1 MAKDITQQ
9 IANDLSA
16 GKFAAAQ
23 KRARILA
30 KREPKNAAVQNFTGA
45 VFGQCGMHRPS
56 ISYFQAAVRAAPN
69 NQEFRS
75 NLILSLIMSD
85 EFAKADAMIKGQLKT
100 SPNSAKLQYL
110 RAFGYHRA
118 QNHNAAIIAANL
130 ALNIDPH
137 FIDALNIR
145 GVSYSELHQ
154 TEQALA
160 DFQSILKLKPNDLNA
175 LQNCAERLNELGQKN
190 EALAKYEAML
200 KLAPQHG
207 YALSKVAS
215 LCQIDAV
222 PKVIKTAEQVLAHP
236 KLPPNEKAVFSLAV
250 AVGQDR
256 LGDTKAAMKMYDQ
269 VHAIDA
275 KDRPYNSGA
284 AWAEFK
290 KVKALFPE
298 PLANRPQDAT
308 APTPIFVVGL
318 PRSGTTLVEM
328 MLTTSPQVLACG
340 ERVTAERLY
349 QDMFSS
355 APHVAPQHLT
365 DFAQRYLGEIQDMP
379 LDTLAFVDKMPA
391 NFRYIGLL
399 LSAFPNAK
407 IVNVQRD
414 PRDVALSMWKQR
426 FTAAGMAYA
435 SKLSSIADQA
445 NIYRSYMAH
454 WHAVYP
460 EQILSVDYEGLVQ
473 DADAVSRQL
482 AAHCAIDWSEAM
494 LRPDVNRNKV
504 RTASINQVRERIHT
518 RSVGQWRHFGD
529 NLKHLTSNLDPEL
542 WPEII

>member
-9 IANDLSA
+9 IANDLAA

-23 KRARILA
+23 KRARTLA
-30 KREPKNAAVQNFTGA
+30 KREPKNAAAQNYVGA

-56 ISYFQAAVRAAPN
+56 IGYFQAAVRAAPN
-69 NQEFRS
+69 NLEFRS

-85 EFAKADAMIKGQLKT
+85 EFAKADTMVEGQLK
-100 SPNSAKLQYL
+100 SFPNSAKLHYL

-118 QNHNAAIIAANL
+118 QNHNAAIDAANL
-130 ALNIDPH
+130 ALKIDPH
-137 FIDALNIR
+137 FTDALNIR
-145 GVSYSELHQ
+145 GISRSELHQ

-160 DFQSILKLKPNDLNA
+160 DFQSILKRNPNDLNA
-175 LQNCAERLNELGQKN
+175 LQNSAERLNELGQKN
-190 EALAKYEAML
+190 EALAKYDAILE
-200 KLAPQHG
+200 LAPHHG

-215 LCQIDAV
+215 LCASDALTEV
-222 PKVIKTAEQVLAHP
+222 VQTAEHALAHL
-236 KLPPNEKAVFSLAV
+236 KLPPNEQAVLSLAV

-256 LGDTKAAMKMYDQ
+256 LGDTEAAMAMYDQ

-275 KDRPYNSGA
+275 KERPYHSGA

-290 KVKALFPE
+290 KIKTQFSKPQAIT
-298 PLANRPQDAT
+298 PQDAT

-328 MLTTSPQVLACG
+328 MLSTSPQVLACG
-340 ERVTAERLY
+340 ERVTTERLY
-349 QDMFSS
+349 QDIFSAAS
-355 APHVAPQHLT
+355 HVTPDQLA
-365 DFAQRYLGEIQDMP
+365 DFAQLYLDEIQDMP
-379 LDTLAFVDKMPA
+379 PDTLAFVDKMPA

-399 LSAFPNAK
+399 LGAFPNAK

-426 FTAAGMAYA
+426 FTASGMAYA

-460 EQILSVDYEGLVQ
+460 DQILSVDYENLVQ
-473 DADAVSRQL
+473 DADTVSREL

-494 LRPDVNRNKV
+494 LRPDVNSSKV

-518 RSVGQWRHFGD
+518 RSVAQWHQFGD
-529 NLKHLTSNLDPEL
+529 TLEHLTSHLDPEL
-542 WPEII
+542 WPEIR